1 MKKSAA
7 HRNIWQELDDWAES
21 FKPWQ
26 KLALCHA
33 VRYGSLNDSQID
45 EVYSVFLHNNGL
57 GDDPQVVIPE
67 KITGRPMSVEPSPIR
82 LTRIDS
88 LQAVNA
94 LPPTAALTF
103 SPGLTVV
110 YGCNGAGKS
119 GFARILSNV
128 CFSRARHPIRPNVYE
143 PGQEVAPNANIAVIS
158 GNQGEAR
165 LALAQAREDAD
176 LKRIAVFDTSVARA
190 LLVDSNPLGF
200 KPIGFDVFPELARI
214 YGEIVRRLRLFG
226 RRDKLKA
233 DRSKEA

>member
-1 MKKSAA
+1 MKKNTAQ
-7 HRNIWQELDDWAES
+7 RNIWQELESWAEG

-33 VRYGSLNDSQID
+33 IRYGSFADPQID
-45 EVYSVFLHNNGL
+45 EIYSVFLHNNGL
-57 GDDPQVVIPE
+57 GDDPKVVIPE

-88 LQAVNA
+88 LQAINA

-128 CFSRARHPIRPNVYE
+128 CFSRARHQILPNVYR
-143 PGQEVAPNANIAVIS
+143 PGGETAPNADIS
-158 GNQGEAR
+158 VVCGNEGETR
-165 LALAQAREDAD
+165 LALAEAREDAD
-176 LKRIAVFDTSVARA
+176 LKRIAVFDTS
-190 LLVDSNPLGF
+190 
-200 KPIGFDVFPELARI
+200 
-214 YGEIVRRLRLFG
+214 
-226 RRDKLKA
+226 
-233 DRSKEA
+233 

>member
-1 MKKSAA
+1 
-7 HRNIWQELDDWAES
+7 R
-21 FKPWQ
+21 
-26 KLALCHA
+26 A
-33 VRYGSLNDSQID
+33 VHFGSLTDSQIG

-57 GDDPQVVIPE
+57 ADDPQVETPE

-88 LQAVNA
+88 LQAINA

-143 PGQEVAPNANIAVIS
+143 PGQEVAPDANIAVIS

-165 LALAQAREDAD
+165 LALSQAREDAD
-176 LKRIAVFDTSVARA
+176 LKRIAVFDTSV
-190 LLVDSNPLGF
+190 
-200 KPIGFDVFPELARI
+200 
-214 YGEIVRRLRLFG
+214 
-226 RRDKLKA
+226 
-233 DRSKEA
+233 